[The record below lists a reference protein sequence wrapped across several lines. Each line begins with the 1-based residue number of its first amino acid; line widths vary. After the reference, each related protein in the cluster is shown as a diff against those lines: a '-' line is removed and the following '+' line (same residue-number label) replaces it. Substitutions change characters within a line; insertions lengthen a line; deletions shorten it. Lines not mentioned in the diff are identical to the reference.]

1 MGESHT
7 AKSPALPLV
16 PYLIDQNAH
25 TILTCSQVDQNAATA
40 CLYAFP
46 CCPGSRRIPQNGAG
60 QFGSLSEEL
69 AVGWVTCLITG
80 LLFNTGGVGCL
91 ISGFSSRHGHAGQ
104 SVAVVQLPTIG
115 VGQLLGQL
123 RAV

>member
-1 MGESHT
+1 M
-7 AKSPALPLV
+7 LLLLV
-16 PYLIDQNAH
+16 CMLFLVVLVLDEYLKMEQ
-25 TILTCSQVDQNAATA
+25 
-40 CLYAFP
+40 
-46 CCPGSRRIPQNGAG
+46 
-60 QFGSLSEEL
+60 EL
-69 AVGWVTCLITG
+69 AVGLVTCLITG